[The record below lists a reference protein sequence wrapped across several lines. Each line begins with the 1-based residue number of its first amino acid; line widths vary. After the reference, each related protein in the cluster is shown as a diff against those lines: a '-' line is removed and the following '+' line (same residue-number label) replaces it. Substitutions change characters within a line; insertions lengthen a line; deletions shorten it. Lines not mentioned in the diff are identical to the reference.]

1 MKKLR
6 PLRAFTIGAMLALS
20 ASTITWAKGS
30 PEPKVNGSLPVRDAS
45 QIDYPKLAKISA
57 SEASRIANAEVP
69 GSVLSVG
76 LENEDGFLI
85 YAVEVA
91 GTRSGR
97 HEVIVDAGNGK
108 VISAVAKNGNK
119 NEDDGEDGEQDDD

>member
-6 PLRAFTIGAMLALS
+6 PLRVTLGAMLVLS
-20 ASTITWAKGS
+20 ASTIVWAKGH
-30 PEPKVNGSLPVRDAS
+30 PEPKVNGSLPLRGAS
-45 QIDYPKLAKISA
+45 QVDHPKLAKISA

-91 GTRSGR
+91 GTRSDH

-108 VISAVAKNGNK
+108 VISAIAKNGSR
-119 NEDDGEDGEQDDD
+119 NEDDGEDGEKDDD